1 MGLTKIK
8 ICGLKQEEE
17 IDFANQLKPEYV
29 GLVFA
34 KSGRQ
39 LHLEQAG
46 GLLQNLNRGIRKV
59 GVFVNMDKE
68 EVAHIAKNCQLDVLQ
83 FHGDETPDYCKE
95 FKQEVWKAF
104 SVKDEKSFTR
114 IEQYAV
120 DGYLLD
126 TYVEGQV
133 GGSGKAFPW
142 KLVQNLS
149 RPKLLIAAGGLN
161 ADNVEEAIRIMKPHV
176 VDVSSGV
183 EVNGKKDY
191 EKMKLFIKKVREIS

>member
-1 MGLTKIK
+1 MTKVK

-17 IDFANQLKPEYV
+17 IEFANQLQPEYV

-34 KSGRQ
+34 NSSRQ
-39 LHLEQAG
+39 INLEQAR
-46 GLLQNLNRGIRKV
+46 GLLKNLNRKIKKV
-59 GVFVNMDKE
+59 GVFVNMDKQ
-68 EVAHIAKNCQLDVLQ
+68 EVVHIANSCRLDVLQ
-83 FHGDETPDYCKE
+83 FHGDETPDYCNRFE
-95 FKQEVWKAF
+95 QEVWKAF
-104 SVKDEKSFTR
+104 QIKNEESFMR

-126 TYVEGQV
+126 SYMEGQV
-133 GGSGKAFPW
+133 GGSGKTFPW
-142 KLVQNLS
+142 ELVQNLN
-149 RPKLLIAAGGLN
+149 RVKLLITAGGLN
-161 ADNVEEAIRIMKPHV
+161 ADNVEEAIGIMKPHV

>member
-1 MGLTKIK
+1 LTKVK

-17 IDFANQLKPEYV
+17 IEFANQLQPEYV

-34 KSGRQ
+34 NSSRQ
-39 LHLEQAG
+39 INLEQAR
-46 GLLQNLNRGIRKV
+46 GLLKNLNRKIKKV
-59 GVFVNMDKE
+59 GVFVNMDKQ
-68 EVAHIAKNCQLDVLQ
+68 EVVHIANSCRLDVLQ
-83 FHGDETPDYCKE
+83 FHGDETPDYCNRFE
-95 FKQEVWKAF
+95 QEVWKAF
-104 SVKDEKSFTR
+104 QIKNEESFMR

-126 TYVEGQV
+126 SYMEGQV
-133 GGSGKAFPW
+133 GGSGKTFPW
-142 KLVQNLS
+142 ELVQNLN
-149 RPKLLIAAGGLN
+149 RVKLLITAGGLN
-161 ADNVEEAIRIMKPHV
+161 ADNVEEAIGIMKPHV